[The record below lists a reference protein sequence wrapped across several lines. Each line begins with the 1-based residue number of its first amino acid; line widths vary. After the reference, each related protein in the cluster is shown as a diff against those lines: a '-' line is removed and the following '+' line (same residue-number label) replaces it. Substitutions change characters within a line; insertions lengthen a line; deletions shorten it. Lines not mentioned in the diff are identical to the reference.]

1 MGSSQDKKQG
11 WLRSRAGRAPRTRSV
26 LAATAVLVIGI
37 SSFAVARTG
46 DVLRQGIRNSTASR
60 ETQIVSRIAGTDNNT
75 GGYTTRQ
82 SNLSSSGGGAF
93 YGCRS
98 GAPNSSGQAMEP
110 CLRANNLS
118 TGLAFEF
125 NTTHGVSA
133 GSITVAGGG
142 DTTKPFSTNATGV
155 ATGLN
160 ADRVDSKSADEI
172 VSDAVAAASRFADVA
187 ADGKLNGGRGAASVT
202 VQGPV
207 TDGTYR
213 VVFTDDISKC
223 ALTATEQTI
232 TDAGA
237 VAVQRVD
244 AKTVDVRTRKGGG
257 ADGTGPSD
265 PAQRPFHLV
274 ATC

>member
-1 MGSSQDKKQG
+1 V
-11 WLRSRAGRAPRTRSV
+11 LLATVV
-26 LAATAVLVIGI
+26 LAVAV
-37 SSFAVARTG
+37 SPFAVAATG
-46 DVLRQGIRNSTASR
+46 DVLRQGVRNSTSTQ
-60 ETQIVSRIAGTDNNT
+60 ETQLVGRIAGTANST

-82 SNLSSSGGGAF
+82 SNLSTTGGGAF
-93 YGCRS
+93 YGCRAGSPDAS
-98 GAPNSSGQAMEP
+98 GLAIEP
-110 CLRANNLS
+110 CVRANNLS

-125 NTTHGVSA
+125 NSTRGVSA
-133 GSITVAGGG
+133 GSITVAKGG
-142 DTTKPFSTNATGV
+142 DTTKPFTTNATGV

-160 ADRVDSKSADEI
+160 ADRVDSKSADQI
-172 VSDAVAAASRFADVA
+172 VADAVAAASRFADVA
-187 ADGKLNGGRGAASVT
+187 ANGTLSGGRGVT
-202 VQGPV
+202 SSAPQG
-207 TDGTYR
+207 TADGTYR
-213 VVFTDDISKC
+213 VVFADDVSKC

-265 PAQRPFHLV
+265 PAPRPFHLV

>member
-1 MGSSQDKKQG
+1 MKK
-11 WLRSRAGRAPRTRSV
+11 SPRTRSV
-26 LAATAVLVIGI
+26 LLATVVLAVMI
-37 SSFAVARTG
+37 SPFAVAATG
-46 DVLRQGIRNSTASR
+46 HVLRTNGRNPTATS
-60 ETQIVSRIAGTDNNT
+60 ETQIVGRIAGTDNNT

-82 SNLSSSGGGAF
+82 SNLSDSGGGAF
-93 YGCRS
+93 YGCRAALRVQN
-98 GAPNSSGQAMEP
+98 GPATEP
-110 CLRANNLS
+110 CIRANNLS

-125 NTTHGVSA
+125 NTTHGTTA
-133 GSITVAGGG
+133 GSITVGGGG
-142 DTTKPFSTNATGV
+142 DANKPFTTNATGV

-160 ADRVDSKSADEI
+160 ADRVDSKSADDI
-172 VSDAVAAASRFADVA
+172 VKESVAAASRFADVG
-187 ADGKLNGGRGAASVT
+187 ADGKLNGGRGIVSAA
-202 VQGPV
+202 VQGAPA
-207 TDGTYR
+207 DGTYR

-244 AKTVDVRTRKGGG
+244 AKTVDVKTRKGGG

-265 PAQRPFHLV
+265 PAQRPFNLV

>member
-1 MGSSQDKKQG
+1 MRNKT
-11 WLRSRAGRAPRTRSV
+11 PRTRNVLLATVV
-26 LAATAVLVIGI
+26 LAVMI
-37 SSFAVARTG
+37 SPFAVAASG
-46 DVLRQGIRNSTASR
+46 PILKLNGRNPTSHS
-60 ETQIVSRIAGTDNNT
+60 ETQIVGRINGTDNNT

-82 SNLSSSGGGAF
+82 SNLSSTGGGAF
-93 YGCRS
+93 YGCRAAAAAQN
-98 GAPNSSGQAMEP
+98 GPAVEP
-110 CLRANNLS
+110 CMRANNLS

-125 NTTHGVSA
+125 NTTHGTSA
-133 GSITVAGGG
+133 GSITVGSGG
-142 DTTKPFSTNATGV
+142 DTTKPFTTNATGV

-172 VSDAVAAASRFADVA
+172 VQDSVNAASRFADVA
-187 ADGKLNGGRGAASVT
+187 ADGKVNGGRGVTSVT
-202 VQGPV
+202 PQGPA

-213 VVFTDDISKC
+213 VVFTDDISQC
-223 ALTATEQTI
+223 AVTATEQTI

-244 AKTVDVRTRKGGG
+244 AKTVDVKTRKGGG

-265 PAQRPFHLV
+265 PAQRPFTIL

>member
-1 MGSSQDKKQG
+1 MKS
-11 WLRSRAGRAPRTRSV
+11 PRTRHVLLASVV
-26 LAATAVLVIGI
+26 LAVMI
-37 SSFAVARTG
+37 SPFAVAATG
-46 DVLRQGIRNSTASR
+46 HVLRENVRNPTASQ
-60 ETQIVSRIAGTDNNT
+60 ETQIVGRIAGTDNNT

-82 SNLSSSGGGAF
+82 SNLSDTGGGAF
-93 YGCRS
+93 YGCRAAAKAQN
-98 GAPNSSGQAMEP
+98 GPAVEP
-110 CLRANNLS
+110 CMRANNLS

-125 NTTHGVSA
+125 NTTHGTSA
-133 GSITVAGGG
+133 GSITVGGGG
-142 DTTKPFSTNATGV
+142 DANKPFTTNATGV

-160 ADRVDSKSADEI
+160 ADRVDSKSADDI
-172 VSDAVAAASRFADVA
+172 VTESVNAASRFADVA
-187 ADGKLNGGRGAASVT
+187 ADAKLNGGRGVVSAA
-202 VQGPV
+202 VQGAP

-244 AKTVDVRTRKGGG
+244 AKTVDVKTRKGGG

-265 PAQRPFHLV
+265 AAQRPFSLV

>member
-1 MGSSQDKKQG
+1 MDSGQDNKRRRFG
-11 WLRSRAGRAPRTRSV
+11 RSPRTRSV
-26 LAATAVLVIGI
+26 LLATGVLAVAI
-37 SSFAVARTG
+37 SPFAVAATG
-46 DVLRQGIRNSTASR
+46 GALREGVRNPTATQ
-60 ETQIVSRIAGTDNNT
+60 ETQFVARIAGTTANT

-82 SNLSSSGGGAF
+82 SNLSATGGGAF
-93 YGCRS
+93 YGCRA
-98 GAPNSSGQAMEP
+98 GAPDASALAIEP
-110 CLRANNLS
+110 CVRANNLS

-125 NTTHGVSA
+125 NSTHGVSA
-133 GSITVAGGG
+133 GSITVGKGG
-142 DTTKPFSTNATGV
+142 DTTN
-155 ATGLN
+155 LN
-160 ADRVDSKSADEI
+160 ADRVDSKSADQI
-172 VSDAVAAASRFADVA
+172 VADAVAAASRFADVA
-187 ADGKLNGGRGAASVT
+187 ADGKLNGGRGVT
-202 VQGPV
+202 SATPQG

-213 VVFTDDISKC
+213 IVFTDDVSKC

-232 TDAGA
+232 TDAGS